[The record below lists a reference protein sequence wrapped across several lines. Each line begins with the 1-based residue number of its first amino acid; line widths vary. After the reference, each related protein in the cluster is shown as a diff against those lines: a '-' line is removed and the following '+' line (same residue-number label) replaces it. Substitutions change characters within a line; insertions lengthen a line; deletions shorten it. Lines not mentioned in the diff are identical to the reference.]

1 MFPQLRLTICFARVS
16 WADVACYL
24 LMGET
29 EAPTQASV
37 CVGAEALGH
46 HENRTRECA

>member
-16 WADVACYL
+16 WSDVGSSNVACYL

-29 EAPTQASV
+29 EAPTR
-37 CVGAEALGH
+37 ALGD
-46 HENRTRECA
+46 HENSTQECA